1 MICLNQFDQ
10 IMSSHRKI
18 ANLQG
23 AIHLIRGQRVM
34 LDSDLAAIYGVTAKR
49 LNEQLKRNR
58 PRFPDDFAFQLTVQE
73 FTKLKSQIATSSSHG
88 GKRKLPWVFTEH
100 GALMLASVLNSQIAV
115 QASVRV
121 VRAFV
126 RLREMVVANVQLATK
141 LEQIER
147 RLDSHDEAIVELFA
161 ALKRL
166 LESPEPSRRREI
178 GFHVREK
185 TARYRVHHKSKIRNR
200 NSKIPSMANTQDI
213 RRRIKSIRNTAQI

>member
-34 LDSDLAAIYGVTAKR
+34 LDSDLAMIYGVTTKR

-58 PRFPDDFAFQLTVQE
+58 SRFPADFAFQLTVQE
-73 FTKLKSQIATSSSHG
+73 SRNLKSQIATSSLRSQFVTSSSHG

-100 GALMLASVLNSQIAV
+100 GALMLASVLNSAIAV

-126 RLREMVVANVQLATK
+126 RLREMVAANAQLAAK
-141 LEQIER
+141 LKELER
-147 RLDSHDEAIVELFA
+147 RFDSHDEAIANLFA
-161 ALKRL
+161 ALKQL
-166 LESPEPSRRREI
+166 VEPTDAPKRREI
-178 GFHVREK
+178 GFHVREEGV
-185 TARYRVHHKSKIRNR
+185 RYRVRKAPRIKNR
-200 NSKIPSMANTQDI
+200 NSRTS
-213 RRRIKSIRNTAQI
+213 